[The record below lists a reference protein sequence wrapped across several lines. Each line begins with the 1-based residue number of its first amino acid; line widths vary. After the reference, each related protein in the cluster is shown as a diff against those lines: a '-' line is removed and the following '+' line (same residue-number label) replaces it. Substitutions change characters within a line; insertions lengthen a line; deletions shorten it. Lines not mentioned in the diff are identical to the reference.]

1 MFCLK
6 GIHGILRNWKIV
18 SEQQTNKTLATCGL
32 FRRKNIN
39 EKFDKSNRFDVSSH
53 AAMNYS
59 AQYSLYVN
67 MFFKK
72 VSHAIGP
79 WWVIRCVS
87 VN

>member
-1 MFCLK
+1 MKINLMRLVSFSASRLGYRQYFLNTEVK
-6 GIHGILRNWKIV
+6 GKMKSNYW
-18 SEQQTNKTLATCGL
+18 
-32 FRRKNIN
+32 KNIN

-79 WWVIRCVS
+79 
-87 VN
+87 